1 MKCYA
6 NSFSFF
12 LFRRRHTAAR
22 VIDMTSAK
30 RDSASRQFFAHF
42 RQMDHNK
49 NSRLLGI
56 TVSSSKDRG
65 AVEIS
70 KRLSIKSAV
79 TVCSKCG
86 MATGM
91 VFYDARS
98 NQPSY
103 CTKSCIRTAPYT
115 GHRFSIPTADLSQA
129 ERRTVTKYSRPLIS
143 SVHQFSL
150 QDIALRLS

>member
-1 MKCYA
+1 MLRK
-6 NSFSFF
+6 FF
-12 LFRRRHTAAR
+12 LLLLVLETTYSCPSHRHDFREEGFGVAT
-22 VIDMTSAK
+22 ISA
-30 RDSASRQFFAHF
+30 HLL
-42 RQMDHNK
+42 QMDHSK
-49 NSRLLGI
+49 KKTRLLGI

-70 KRLSIKSAV
+70 KRLSIKSSV

-98 NQPSY
+98 TQTSY
-103 CTKSCIRTAPYT
+103 CTKSCITTAPYT
-115 GHRFSIPTADLSQA
+115 SHRFSIPTADLSQA

-143 SVHQFSL
+143 SVH
-150 QDIALRLS
+150 

>member
-1 MKCYA
+1 
-6 NSFSFF
+6 
-12 LFRRRHTAAR
+12 
-22 VIDMTSAK
+22 MTSTK
-30 RDSASRQFFAHF
+30 RDSASRQFLHISVKWITI
-42 RQMDHNK
+42 K

-70 KRLSIKSAV
+70 KRLSIKSSV

-98 NQPSY
+98 TQTSY
-103 CTKSCIRTAPYT
+103 CTKSCITTAPYT
-115 GHRFSIPTADLSQA
+115 SHRFSIPTADLSQA

-143 SVHQFSL
+143 SVH
-150 QDIALRLS
+150 